1 MPLFKFKVSDAS
13 GTISELLIEGD
24 SQTDA
29 TRRVQR
35 RGLMPLAFLGEG
47 AKTAQDSGKL
57 FGPKLDVVEFTD
69 RLVPLLEANIPL
81 EKALGIVGE
90 AQENPVLQQTVTD
103 LRRGLHEGRKL
114 SDLIRERGRAFPQLY
129 AGIVEA
135 GEEAGA
141 LPQVMG
147 ELRNFLLESR
157 ELKGFIISS
166 SIYPAF
172 ICATGVILLSIV
184 MGVIVPKFATALAG
198 AGIKSSS
205 TELLMSMSN
214 ILRSYWWTVFVVLG
228 VLGYC
233 IYALRDENGKIRQFY
248 DKMVLRIPMA
258 KNLVLY
264 SNISRLCRTMAILMR
279 SGVHLL
285 NTVAIANRVV
295 QNQAISKSIVGLSGE
310 LRQGQ
315 KLSTALSKS
324 PYIPQLM
331 LRMISV
337 GEETGS
343 VEMMLE
349 RVADRYEADMRA
361 LIKRLLSLFEPLI
374 IVLLGLGVGSV
385 VTIMFMAIMDM
396 QGAAG

>member
-13 GTISELLIEGD
+13 GSISELLIEGD

-35 RGLMPLAFLGEG
+35 RGLMPLEFLGEG
-47 AKTAQDSGKL
+47 AKTAQNSGKL

-172 ICATGVILLSIV
+172 ICVTGIVLLSIV

-205 TELLMSMSN
+205 TDLLMSMSN
-214 ILRSYWWTVFVVLG
+214 ILRSYWWTVFVFLG
-228 VLGYC
+228 ALGYC

-258 KNLVLY
+258 KDLVLY

-279 SGVHLL
+279 SGV
-285 NTVAIANRVV
+285 
-295 QNQAISKSIVGLSGE
+295 Q
-310 LRQGQ
+310 
-315 KLSTALSKS
+315 LSTALSKS

>member
-1 MPLFKFKVSDAS
+1 MRR
-13 GTISELLIEGD
+13 EGD

-35 RGLMPLAFLGEG
+35 RGLMPLEFLGEG
-47 AKTAQDSGKL
+47 AKTAQSSGKL

-141 LPQVMG
+141 LP
-147 ELRNFLLESR
+147 
-157 ELKGFIISS
+157 
-166 SIYPAF
+166 PAF
-172 ICATGVILLSIV
+172 ICATGIILLSIV

-205 TELLMSMSN
+205 TDLLMSMSN
-214 ILRSYWWTVFVVLG
+214 ILRSYWWTVFVFLG
-228 VLGYC
+228 ALGYC

>member
-1 MPLFKFKVSDAS
+1 MPLFKFKVSDAAGS
-13 GTISELLIEGD
+13 ISELLIEGD

-35 RGLMPLAFLGEG
+35 RGLMPLEFLGEG
-47 AKTAQDSGKL
+47 AKTAQSSGKL

-205 TELLMSMSN
+205 TDLLMT
-214 ILRSYWWTVFVVLG
+214 IIQVL
-228 VLGYC
+228 LT
-233 IYALRDENGKIRQFY
+233 DSEN
-248 DKMVLRIPMA
+248 RIF
-258 KNLVLY
+258 
-264 SNISRLCRTMAILMR
+264 ISRR
-279 SGVHLL
+279 
-285 NTVAIANRVV
+285 
-295 QNQAISKSIVGLSGE
+295 
-310 LRQGQ
+310 
-315 KLSTALSKS
+315 
-324 PYIPQLM
+324 
-331 LRMISV
+331 
-337 GEETGS
+337 
-343 VEMMLE
+343 
-349 RVADRYEADMRA
+349 
-361 LIKRLLSLFEPLI
+361 
-374 IVLLGLGVGSV
+374 
-385 VTIMFMAIMDM
+385 
-396 QGAAG
+396 

>member
-13 GTISELLIEGD
+13 GSISELLIEGD

-35 RGLMPLAFLGEG
+35 RGLMPLEFLGEG
-47 AKTAQDSGKL
+47 SKTVQSNGKL

-172 ICATGVILLSIV
+172 ICATGIILLSIV

-205 TELLMSMSN
+205 TDLLMAMSS
-214 ILRSYWWTVFVVLG
+214 ILRSYWWTVFIFIG
-228 VLGYC
+228 IIGYC
-233 IYALRDENGKIRQFY
+233 INSLRDENGKIRQFY

-324 PYIPQLM
+324 P
-331 LRMISV
+331 
-337 GEETGS
+337 GS
-343 VEMMLE
+343 VEIMLE
-349 RVADRYEADMRA
+349 RVADRYEADLKA

>member
-13 GTISELLIEGD
+13 GSISELLIEGD

-35 RGLMPLAFLGEG
+35 RGLMPLEFLGEG
-47 AKTAQDSGKL
+47 EKTAQSSGKL

-172 ICATGVILLSIV
+172 ICVTGIVLLSIV

-205 TELLMSMSN
+205 TDLLMSMSN
-214 ILRSYWWTVFVVLG
+214 ILRSYWWTVFVFLG
-228 VLGYC
+228 ALGYC

-258 KNLVLY
+258 KDLVLY

-331 LRMISV
+331 LRAPS
-337 GEETGS
+337 
-343 VEMMLE
+343 
-349 RVADRYEADMRA
+349 
-361 LIKRLLSLFEPLI
+361 K
-374 IVLLGLGVGSV
+374 
-385 VTIMFMAIMDM
+385 
-396 QGAAG
+396 